1 MPANGFPDLLD
12 RAAILA
18 ALSPAARAQVQQLQ
32 VDDET
37 ESTQALAL
45 AAGPNAQDPDVLA
58 RETLGAH
65 LSNASATAI
74 SRAESRA
81 EAVAILLMTP
91 EFQRR

>member
-1 MPANGFPDLLD
+1 M
-12 RAAILA
+12 
-18 ALSPAARAQVQQLQ
+18 
-32 VDDET
+32 
-37 ESTQALAL
+37 
-45 AAGPNAQDPDVLA
+45 LA

-65 LSNASATAI
+65 LSTASATAI

>member
-1 MPANGFPDLLD
+1 VINSQSWAYPVRLRASSTSVNG
-12 RAAILA
+12 LA
-18 ALSPAARAQVQQLQ
+18 ACVS
-32 VDDET
+32 
-37 ESTQALAL
+37 LAV
-45 AAGPNAQDPDVLA
+45 AAGPNIQDPDMLA

-65 LSNASATAI
+65 LSTASATAI